1 MQEFLEYEY
10 SVEHSKKDKRLRR
23 KKTLLMIGYI
33 LYCTVG
39 ISLAAF
45 SKIQV
50 LVAPL
55 IALVP
60 VTCWMIS
67 FFTWRYVCP
76 EYKYRTVSGQLEF
89 YTIYGNKTTKKIF
102 EMHIADAEE
111 IAPYTENTAAD
122 IEKLKPDNT
131 YFGVSDLTSPDAYY
145 MLFTDEDSR
154 RCVYYFEATSKSL
167 KILSFYNKKT
177 VVTKVRY

>member
-1 MQEFLEYEY
+1 MHEFLEYEY

-23 KKTLLMIGYI
+23 KKLLLMAGYI
-33 LYCTVG
+33 LYCMVG

-45 SKIQV
+45 SNFGV

-60 VTCWMIS
+60 VTCWIIS

-76 EYKYRTVSGQLEF
+76 EYKYRTISGAITFEI
-89 YTIYGNKTTKKIF
+89 IYGNKTTKKMF
-102 EMHIADAEE
+102 ETRIAEADE
-111 IAPYTENTAAD
+111 IAPYSERAAAS
-122 IEKLKPDNT
+122 IEKWKPDNT
-131 YFGVSDLTSPDAYY
+131 YFGVSDLTSPDVYY
-145 MLFTDEDSR
+145 MLFTDEDGK
-154 RCVYYFEATSKSL
+154 RCVYYFEATEKAL

>member
-45 SKIQV
+45 SNFGV

-55 IALVP
+55 ITFVP
-60 VTCWMIS
+60 VSCWIIS
-67 FFTWRYVCP
+67 FFTWRYTCP
-76 EYKYRTVSGQLEF
+76 EYKYRTISGQLEF
-89 YTIYGNKTTKKIF
+89 YTIYGGKTTKKIF
-102 EMHIADAEE
+102 EAHIADADE
-111 IAPYTENTAAD
+111 IAPYGERAAAG
-122 IEKLKPDNT
+122 IEKWKPEHS

-145 MLFTDEDSR
+145 MLFTDEDGR
-154 RCVYYFEATSKSL
+154 RCVYYFEATEKAL